1 VSEFFLQYGL
11 FLAQTITVVIAIVF
25 VIAFAA
31 AASKKGRQSGGLVI
45 TNLNK
50 RLEKNSDAL
59 RHEIIPKKEFKA
71 ISKAR
76 KERDKK
82 RASQTG
88 GERKRIFVLDFKGDI
103 RASGVAGLR
112 EEVNSLVSVA
122 SGGDEVF
129 VRLENAGGLVHEHG
143 LAASQLARI
152 RDKGIPLTVSVDKV
166 AASGGYMMACVADTI
181 RAAPFSIVGSIGV
194 LAQIPNFHRLLK
206 DHGVEVEQ
214 VKAGRYKRTVTM
226 FGENT
231 EEDRAKMREELE
243 EVHRLF
249 RQLISDYRPGLD
261 MELVGTGEHWL
272 GRRGLEL
279 GLVDELGTS
288 DDYLLEAVDEA
299 DLYSVRWAG
308 KKTLQDKLTSVVE
321 DGASAAFRGIWR
333 HLRDTRF
340 DVN

>member
-1 VSEFFLQYGL
+1 VIEFFLQYGL

-31 AASKKGRQSGGLVI
+31 SASKKSRESGGLVVKS
-45 TNLNK
+45 LNK
-50 RLEKNSDAL
+50 RLEKIADAL
-59 RHEIIPKKEFKA
+59 RHEIISKKEMKA

-82 RASQTG
+82 RARQADG
-88 GERKRIFVLDFKGDI
+88 DRKRIFVLDFKGDI
-103 RASGVAGLR
+103 KASGVAGLR
-112 EEVNSLVSVA
+112 EEVNSLMVVA
-122 SGGDEVF
+122 TGDDEVL

-152 RDKGIPLTVSVDKV
+152 RDKGIPLTVSIDKV

-181 RAAPFSIVGSIGV
+181 RAAPFSVVGSIGV

-206 DHGVEVEQ
+206 DHGIEVEQ

-243 EVHRLF
+243 EIHGLF
-249 RQLISDYRPGLD
+249 QQLISDYRPGLD
-261 MELVGTGEHWL
+261 MDLVGTGEHWL

-288 DDYLLEAVDEA
+288 DDYLLAAVEEA
-299 DLYSVRWAG
+299 DLYSVRWAS
-308 KKTLQDKLTSVVE
+308 KKTLQEKLTSVVE
-321 DGASAAFRGIWR
+321 DGAAAALRGAWQ
-333 HLRDTRF
+333 HLRNTRF

>member
-1 VSEFFLQYGL
+1 MSEFFLQYGL
-11 FLAQTITVVIAIVF
+11 FLAQTVTVVIAIVF

-31 AASKKGRQSGGLVI
+31 SASKKGRESGGLVVKS
-45 TNLNK
+45 LNQ
-50 RLEKNSDAL
+50 RLEKLSDAL
-59 RHEIIPKKEFKA
+59 RTEITSRKQMKSLA
-71 ISKAR
+71 KAR
-76 KERDKK
+76 KDRDKK
-82 RASQTG
+82 RARKDSD
-88 GERKRIFVLDFKGDI
+88 ERKRIFVLDFKGDLK
-103 RASGVAGLR
+103 ASGVAGLR
-112 EEVNSLVSVA
+112 EEVNSIVSVA
-122 SGGDEVF
+122 TGDDEVL

-181 RAAPFSIVGSIGV
+181 RAAPFSVVGSIGV

-206 DHGVEVEQ
+206 EHGIEVEQ

-243 EVHRLF
+243 DVHKLF
-249 RQLISDYRPGLD
+249 RDLIAQYRPGLD
-261 MELVGTGEHWL
+261 MDLVGTGEHWL

-288 DDYLLEAVDEA
+288 DDYLLEALDEA
-299 DLYSVRWAG
+299 DLFSIKWASR
-308 KKTLQDKLTSVVE
+308 KTLQEKLSSVVE
-321 DGASAAFRGIWR
+321 DGAAAALRGAWQ
-333 HLRDTRF
+333 HLRNSRF
-340 DVN
+340 GAN